1 MPIRLNV
8 GLTKKVGQE
17 NYGSKGASVNLE
29 LELDGALVQ
38 EPSKLKEKIG
48 QMFAMCR
55 SSLNDEL
62 NGGNGNGHGAPS
74 VSKSN
79 GTGNGSTQ
87 SKHRPATQSQIR
99 AIQSI
104 CSNKGINLAG
114 FLSDYGVEKAE
125 DLSIKQ
131 ASQIID
137 HLKK

>member
-38 EPSKLKEKIG
+38 EPAKLKEKIG

-62 NGGNGNGHGAPS
+62 NGGNGNGRAPAAPRT
-74 VSKSN
+74 N
-79 GTGNGSTQ
+79 GNGSTQ
-87 SKHRPATQSQIR
+87 PKHRPATQSQIR

-104 CSNKGINLAG
+104 CHNKGVDLAG
-114 FLSDYGVEKAE
+114 VLGGYGVTKAE

-131 ASQIID
+131 ASEIID
-137 HLKK
+137 QLKK